1 MPQVLTRDF
10 GLLDC
15 DQCLELDFPN
25 GLPGFELEK
34 RFALVQKDGL
44 APMLLLQSLR
54 TTGVCFLT
62 LPVLAVDSEY
72 QIGMTDEDRRI
83 VGLMASSEFSLG
95 NFLSLVIL
103 SATGPNNRI
112 TANLLAPVVVNLHT
126 NVAVQAVRCDFRYSH
141 QHPLQLEARHM
152 NSGHVEANRCS

>member
-1 MPQVLTRDF
+1 MPQVFTRDF

-34 RFALVQKDGL
+34 RFALVQKDAL
-44 APMLLLQSLR
+44 APMLLLQSLQ
-54 TTGVCFLT
+54 TAGVCFLA

-83 VGLMASSEFSLG
+83 VGLMASSEGPLG

-103 SATGPNNRI
+103 SATGPNQRI
-112 TANLLAPVVVNLHT
+112 TANLLAPVVVNLQT

-141 QHPLQLEARHM
+141 QHPLPSEAGQFQAGQLEAKP
-152 NSGHVEANRCS
+152 CS